1 MTVRD
6 YLLMGGYADAVW
18 PAYGVGVLMVI
29 VFAVDSWRRLRRA
42 AARLHRLEAEGSV
55 RTRPHRRRTAVAG
68 PPENRTDNHAVA
80 TPRNHLEPGRRA
92 SVQRADS

>member
-18 PAYGVGVLMVI
+18 PAYGVAVLVVA

-42 AARLHRLEAEGSV
+42 ATGLHRLEAEGSAQ
-55 RTRPHRRRTAVAG
+55 TQPHRRRT
-68 PPENRTDNHAVA
+68 
-80 TPRNHLEPGRRA
+80 